1 MAPLTA
7 RAYAKINI
15 GLHIVRRRLD
25 GYRDIETIF
34 HRVDLCDDLA
44 FEAAP
49 ALSLVCSD
57 PSIPTDETNLC
68 MKAATMLRAYA
79 RIGAGA
85 RITLTKRIPAGA
97 GLGGGSSDAAAT
109 LRGLARLW
117 DVRIPERDLAA
128 MALAIGSDV
137 PYFLGEGSALGR
149 GRGELLDFFRLDLPY
164 WIVVATP
171 RVHVSTAWAYA
182 QTPIPVRPPGEDL
195 RSVVL
200 AHVADARSYRARLQN
215 DFEPLVLAAHREVA
229 AAKEALEGAGAEFA
243 QMSGSGSSVY
253 GLFASEQS
261 ARTALGALRACRLS
275 LTAPHFQPS

>member
-1 MAPLTA
+1 
-7 RAYAKINI
+7 
-15 GLHIVRRRLD
+15 LD

-68 MKAATMLRAYA
+68 MKAAALLRSRAGA
-79 RIGAGA
+79 GAGA

-97 GLGGGSSDAAAT
+97 GLGGGSADAAAT
-109 LRGLARLW
+109 LYGLARLW
-117 DVRIPERDLAA
+117 NVRLPEAELASI
-128 MALAIGSDV
+128 ALAIGSDV

-149 GRGELLDFFRLDLPY
+149 GRGEILDFFELDLPY

-182 QTPIPVRPPGEDL
+182 QTQVPVRPPGQDL

-200 AHVADARSYRARLQN
+200 VHRADARSYRGLLQN
-215 DFEPLVLAAHREVA
+215 DFEPLVLGTHREVA
-229 AAKEALEGAGAEFA
+229 STKQTLEGAGAEFA

-253 GLFASEQS
+253 GLFKAEAD
-261 ARTALGALRACRLS
+261 ARAALGALQACRVS

>member
-1 MAPLTA
+1 MAPITA

-15 GLHIVRRRLD
+15 GLRIVRRRLD
-25 GYRDIETIF
+25 GFRDIETIF
-34 HRVDLCDDLA
+34 HRVDLHDDLA
-44 FEAAP
+44 FEEAP

-68 MKAATMLRAYA
+68 MKAATILRAHA
-79 RIGAGA
+79 RSGAGA

-117 DVRIPERDLAA
+117 DVRVSEEELSA

-149 GRGELLDFFRLDLPY
+149 GRGEILDFFQLDLPY

-182 QTPIPVRPPGEDL
+182 QTAIPVRPPGADL

-200 AHVADARSYRARLQN
+200 VNLADARRYRELLQN

-229 AAKEALEGAGAEFA
+229 WAKQSLEASGAEFA

-253 GLFASEQS
+253 GLFSSEQGARS
-261 ARTALGALRACRLS
+261 AAGALSACRVS
-275 LTAPHFQPS
+275 LTAPHFQAS